1 MNGSC
6 CKMVGA
12 FPQPA
17 ATSDSDLVKEYEAV
31 DPKLRSV
38 VFVVPASTPC

>member
-1 MNGSC
+1 MVNDSC

-17 ATSDSDLVKEYEAV
+17 ATSDTDLVKEYE
-31 DPKLRSV
+31 PKLSSV
-38 VFVVPASTPC
+38 MFVVPASMQC